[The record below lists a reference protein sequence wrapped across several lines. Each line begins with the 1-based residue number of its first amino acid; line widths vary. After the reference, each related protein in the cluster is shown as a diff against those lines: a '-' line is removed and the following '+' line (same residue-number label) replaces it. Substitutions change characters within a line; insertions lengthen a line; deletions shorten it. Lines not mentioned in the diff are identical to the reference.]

1 MEYEFGR
8 IVAARAGGFEN
19 LILGAGSNGQG
30 CRLPRGGASR
40 VGATFFEEQWGLP
53 LCDRLD
59 VDVFVDLEVAPLQLA

>member
-30 CRLPRGGASR
+30 FLLPAAAGWGEPSR
-40 VGATFFEEQWGLP
+40 S
-53 LCDRLD
+53 D
-59 VDVFVDLEVAPLQLA
+59 VL